1 MCILSDTVC
10 ILIFRKR
17 NGPGAP
23 DAPGP
28 FRFLKIVIVVV
39 QVAELLFVR
48 HGGRVQ
54 PAVLES
60 KRPTLQ
66 TCKMTGAKPAS
77 SSAVMVAGGL
87 FLYLLWPVFENR
99 KSAEKKNTT

>member
-1 MCILSDTVC
+1 M
-10 ILIFRKR
+10 
-17 NGPGAP
+17 AP

-48 HGGRVQ
+48 HGSMVQ

-60 KRPTLQ
+60 KRPTRQ
-66 TCKMTGAKPAS
+66 TCNMTGAKPAS
-77 SSAVMVAGGL
+77 CSAVKVAGGL
-87 FLYLLWPVFENR
+87 LL
-99 KSAEKKNTT
+99 